1 MLILAA
7 HGTRSAAG
15 VQMIHD
21 LSSAVASRVG
31 PLRTAFVDV
40 LGPNPAEVL
49 AQASDPAV
57 VVPAFLASGYHVH
70 NDLPARIKESGHADV
85 LVAPALGPDP
95 ALAAVMRDRLR
106 EVGWRRGDA
115 VVMAAAGSSDPRA
128 QCELRR
134 AAALLAEQIVGS
146 PVHLGFVATGTPRVF
161 DLVSRLRAGGWRRVF
176 VASYLLAPGLFHDRL
191 ASCGATAVAAP
202 LGTHPGV
209 ADLVA
214 GRFAAGLVRRNC
226 IPRGKVRVDATWN
239 AISALR
245 ASERVADVA

>member
-21 LSSAVASRVG
+21 LSSAVASRIG

-49 AQASDPAV
+49 AQSSDPAI

-70 NDLPARIKESGHADV
+70 TDLPARIEESGHADV
-85 LVAPALGPDP
+85 LVTPALGPDP
-95 ALAAVMRDRLR
+95 ALAVVMRDRLR

-115 VVMAAAGSSDPRA
+115 VVMAAAGSSDPCA
-128 QCELRR
+128 QRELRW
-134 AAALLAEQIVGS
+134 AAMLLSEQVGS
-146 PVHLGFVATGTPRVF
+146 PVRVGFAATGAPRVS
-161 DLVSRLRAGGWRRVF
+161 DVVSRLRAGDRRRVF
-176 VASYLLAPGLFHDRL
+176 IASYLLAPGLFHDRL
-191 ASCGATAVAAP
+191 ASCGAAAVAAP

-209 ADLVA
+209 VDLVA
-214 GRFAAGLVRRNC
+214 ARFAAGLARRNC
-226 IPRGKVRVDATWN
+226 VLRGNLRVEATWKS
-239 AISALR
+239 ISARR
-245 ASERVADVA
+245 ASERVANVA